1 MIIDK
6 KPFWMSKTKWAG
18 ILGGLSIASPGIISW
33 LNGNGFG
40 LQEIWSGLIV
50 ILAVFGIRDLPV
62 LNRR

>member
-1 MIIDK
+1 
-6 KPFWMSKTKWAG
+6 MSKSKWAG
-18 ILGGLSIASPGIISW
+18 ILGGLSVATPGIISW

-40 LQEIWSGLIV
+40 LQEIWAGLIV